1 MAIALSVSKTIKA
14 IDFWRMTFVRND
26 PRLANLTQDE
36 ISELWADRV
45 GAILRLTPISIL
57 GNLINAMTLT
67 FIFVGSPHIINLLV
81 WDLALFGMLALWLM
95 AWKKSTL
102 KGLPKRVSMR
112 TIRAINRNCLLIGA
126 LWAGQIYYLFP
137 SSSPREKALLL
148 CVASG
153 MICGGALTL
162 ATLWQIA
169 LGFSLLIVGGLF
181 ISVIQMGDP
190 AYYSVLL
197 FSISYI
203 TVVAFAV
210 VERSE
215 LFINSRLTSMRLRA
229 LSARQNRQLNDIAE
243 GSSEIH
249 WSIDGDGKLRDV
261 TDKLA
266 KLLSCSI
273 EQLEGRELDG
283 LFSSGRALSVYLN
296 DSSELRKIR
305 SCFRHHRSIPR
316 CTISPKV
323 GGVSRCWAVS
333 GKPCISEEGEYLG
346 YSGTITDITDLLR
359 VPANEKSQGQR
370 DALTGLPNRLTLQ
383 HNVESRFRSN
393 NPHFALLCIDLD
405 GFKTV
410 NDTYGHG
417 VGDELLRQ
425 CADRMRASVRPDEL
439 VARIGGD
446 EFVAILSLSQPEH
459 VRIVANRLV
468 RKLSEPYSIDGN
480 LRQVGA
486 SVGFAVA
493 PMAGTTFK
501 EILHHADLAL
511 YRAKTGG
518 KGQAIEFTHEMTA
531 QDAHRRRL
539 EMDLRQAIG
548 TPQISLN
555 YQPIINL
562 RSGRVT
568 GCEALVRWNHP
579 QHGNIPPGDFIPVAE
594 ATGIIQ
600 ELGNWITETAC
611 QEAMKWPTDV
621 RIAVNV
627 SAIQFRN
634 QGFIRQMESVLERT
648 GLAASRLEVEITE
661 SVMVRDQAHTI
672 ETFQRLRSA
681 GIRISLDDFGTGYSS
696 LAYLSDFP
704 IDTIKIDRSFVTK
717 MEHHPVAASIVQAI
731 TTLANNLGLATIG
744 EGVETREQLQLLQA
758 HGCDEV
764 QGYLFSK
771 PLNNIDIALLIA
783 LRNHGCEDSLP
794 EMLNGPAFSSTQLVA

>member
-1 MAIALSVSKTIKA
+1 MAISLSVSKAVKT

-26 PRLANLTQDE
+26 PRLAHLTQDE

-45 GAILRLTPISIL
+45 GAIFRLTPITIL
-57 GNLINAMTLT
+57 GNLINALTLT
-67 FIFVGSPHIINLLV
+67 FVFIGSPHIIELLV
-81 WDLALFGMLALWLM
+81 WDLAMFGTLTIWLA

-102 KGLPKRVSMR
+102 NGFPKRIS
-112 TIRAINRNCLLIGA
+112 IRVIKAINRNCLLIGA

-137 SSSPREKALLL
+137 SSGPREKALLL
-148 CVASG
+148 CVACG

-169 LGFSLLIVGGLF
+169 LGFSLLILSGLV
-181 ISVIQMGDP
+181 ISVIRLGDP
-190 AYYSVLL
+190 SYYAVLF

-210 VERSE
+210 IERSE
-215 LFINSRLTSMRLRA
+215 LFINSRLNSMRLRA
-229 LSARQNRQLNDIAE
+229 LSARQNRQLHDIVE

-249 WSIDGDGKLRDV
+249 WNTDADGRLRDV

-266 KLLSCSI
+266 ELLSCSV
-273 EQLEGRELDG
+273 EQLENAELNTV
-283 LFSSGRALSVYLN
+283 FSSGRKLPLYLS

-305 SCFRHHRSIPR
+305 SCFRHRRSIPR

-323 GGVSRCWAVS
+323 SGDPRCWAIS
-333 GKPCISEEGEYLG
+333 GKPSLNDKGEYIG
-346 YSGTITDITDLLR
+346 FSGMVTDITDLLNDKA
-359 VPANEKSQGQR
+359 VEKSIGQF
-370 DALTGLPNRLTLQ
+370 DVLTGLPNRLTLQ
-383 HNVESRFRSN
+383 HNVESRFRSDSPN
-393 NPHFALLCIDLD
+393 FAMLCIDLD
-405 GFKTV
+405 GFKNI

-439 VARIGGD
+439 VSRIGGD
-446 EFVAILSLSQPEH
+446 EFVAVVSLSEPAL

-480 LRQVGA
+480 LRQVGV

-493 PMAGTTFK
+493 PSAGTTFK
-501 EILHHADLAL
+501 ELLHHTDLAL

-518 KGQAIEFTHEMTA
+518 KGQAMEFTLEMTA
-531 QDAHRRRL
+531 QHAHRRQL
-539 EMDLRQAIG
+539 EMDLRLALG

-562 RSGRVT
+562 RSGRVA

-579 QHGNIPPGDFIPVAE
+579 QHGNIPPSDFIPLAE
-594 ATGIIQ
+594 ETGIIL

-611 QEAMKWPTDV
+611 REAMTWPNDV

-634 QGFIRQMESVLERT
+634 QGFIRQIETVLLRT
-648 GLAASRLEVEITE
+648 GLDPSRLEVEITE
-661 SVMVRDQAHTI
+661 SVLIKDQARTI
-672 ETFQRLRSA
+672 ETFQHLKSA

-704 IDTIKIDRSFVTK
+704 IDTIKIDRSFVIK
-717 MEHHPVAASIVQAI
+717 MGQHPVAASIVQAI
-731 TTLANNLGLATIG
+731 TSLANNLGLATIG
-744 EGVETREQLQLLQA
+744 EGVETREQLQQLQD

-764 QGYLFSK
+764 QGYLFSA
-771 PLNNIDIALLIA
+771 PLNNHDIALLIA
-783 LRNHGCEDSLP
+783 LRNKSSADFLP
-794 EMLNGPAFSSTQLVA
+794 EAPNEAAVPFSQLVA